1 MSRHASLEAV
11 QWQDLLVGDIVKVT
25 ADEAFPADL
34 LLLASSEPE
43 AICYVETSNLDGCV
57 RSTRWRW
64 RSSPQTHSVPS
75 PPLPRAQ
82 GDRVCTC
89 TAGGSTRSE
98 TNLKIRQ
105 GVTQTARNQTLS
117 SVRALKGTQTPG
129 LPLAAIRCRGADVR
143 SASHWVAAAPVGQP
157 R

>member
-75 PPLPRAQ
+75 PPPRP
-82 GDRVCTC
+82 GGPCVHMHGGRVH
-89 TAGGSTRSE
+89 
-98 TNLKIRQ
+98 
-105 GVTQTARNQTLS
+105 TQ
-117 SVRALKGTQTPG
+117 
-129 LPLAAIRCRGADVR
+129 
-143 SASHWVAAAPVGQP
+143 
-157 R
+157 